1 MKVRFYFV
9 FLVFFG
15 FGLSGSYAHYP
26 SSQFIKVNG
35 IPLRFKLFSLS
46 AMPGDSLIFDQI
58 PNPAAFQLYLA
69 DSLLQTDTTGKKIT
83 WKVPPNPGIYELI
96 VRTVFDTNILK
107 IMVRKPLVEIRNESS
122 HFIVGDY
129 PLTIY
134 KSLNQYNIPDGMI
147 EVTLE
152 NRQTS
157 VSEHFKLEDFL
168 TRQQAGFPQYV
179 IISPKLIFKL
189 ELLIEKMNSKGIDV
203 ENLHVMSGYRTP
215 YYNGSIGNGKNS
227 RHVYG
232 DAADIY
238 LDNDRNMA
246 MDDLNGDGTIDM
258 KDVRQ
263 LASFIDE
270 IDADAENDWLA
281 GGIGIYKSNG
291 SHRGFVHL
299 DTRGFKVS
307 W

>member
-1 MKVRFYFV
+1 MKDRFCLVLLV
-9 FLVFFG
+9 FLLGISVAFAKN
-15 FGLSGSYAHYP
+15 SNN
-26 SSQFIKVNG
+26 QFIKVNG

-58 PNPAAFQLYLA
+58 PNPANFQLYLA
-69 DSLLQTDTTGKKIT
+69 DSLLKTDTTGKKIT
-83 WKVPPNPGIYELI
+83 WKVPLNPGIYEI
-96 VRTVFDTNILK
+96 IIRTGLNSNILK
-107 IMVRKPLVEIRNESS
+107 VMVMKPLVEIKNESS

-129 PLTIY
+129 PLAIY
-134 KSLNQYNIPDGMI
+134 RSLNQYNIPEGMI

-157 VSEHFKLEDFL
+157 VSEHFRLEDFL

-189 ELLIEKMNSKGIDV
+189 ELLIEKMKSKGIHV

-246 MDDLNGDGTIDM
+246 MDDLNGDGKVDI
-258 KDVRQ
+258 KDVSQ

-270 IDADAENDWLA
+270 IDAEAENAWLA